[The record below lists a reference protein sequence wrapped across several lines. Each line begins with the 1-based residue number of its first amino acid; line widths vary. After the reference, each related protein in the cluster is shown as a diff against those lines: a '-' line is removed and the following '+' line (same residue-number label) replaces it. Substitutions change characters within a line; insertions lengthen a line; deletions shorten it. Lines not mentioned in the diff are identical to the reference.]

1 MEGKKLTRPQNNKML
16 AGVCAGIANYF
27 GLDPTLIR
35 VAYALLTVFTA
46 FAGVIV
52 YLLLWIIISEEQKH
66 TTMSKVETIGG
77 AGYTAGEL
85 IRLLINHPDV
95 EIRFINSSSN
105 AGNKITDVHEGL
117 YGETDLVFTD
127 ELPLDEIDVLFFC
140 TAHGDTR
147 KFMES
152 HNLPEELKIIDLS
165 MDYRIASEDHDF
177 VYGLPELNRR
187 TICHSKHIANPGC
200 FATCIQLALLPLAK
214 HLMLKGDI
222 TVNAITGS
230 TGAGVKPGATTHF
243 SWRNNN
249 LSIYKP
255 FTHQHLPE
263 IRQSLKQ
270 LQNSFDADIT
280 FIPYRGDFARG
291 IFATTIV
298 KTKVELPEIVKM
310 YEEYYAEDS
319 FVHIVE
325 KSIDLKQVVNTNKCL
340 IHLEKHEDKLLIVSC
355 IDNLLKGASGQAVH
369 NMNLMFNL
377 EETVGL
383 RLKPSAF

>member
-1 MEGKKLTRPQNNKML
+1 MIK
-16 AGVCAGIANYF
+16 VGI
-27 GLDPTLIR
+27 
-35 VAYALLTVFTA
+35 
-46 FAGVIV
+46 
-52 YLLLWIIISEEQKH
+52 
-66 TTMSKVETIGG
+66 IGG

-310 YEEYYAEDS
+310 YEDYYSQEP
-319 FVHIVE
+319 FVHIIE
-325 KSIDLKQVVNTNKCL
+325 KNIDLKQVVNTNKCL
-340 IHLEKHEDKLLIVSC
+340 VHLEKHEDKLLIISC
-355 IDNLLKGASGQAVH
+355 IDNLLKGASGQAVQ

-377 EETVGL
+377 EETTGL
-383 RLKPSAF
+383 KLKPSAF